1 MELRELR
8 SFRTAAKY
16 GSISAAAERLGL
28 GQPTVTTHVR
38 KLEREL
44 GMTLFDRVR
53 RPIQL
58 TPAGVEVAALVTPLL
73 EGIDALAE
81 GAARGAEEGP
91 VAVAATHDI
100 ITHALL
106 RVVRVFLRVHSH
118 AHLRIRSGLM
128 REVLEMV
135 SDGETDLGVVPTTV
149 SSDEF
154 DFTALFAYERV
165 LITPPDHP
173 LLDAP
178 LTSLAQIAEWPLIMR
193 GKETHTRALLEVEF
207 AKRRLDYEVRVEL
220 DSMDMIKRYVA
231 LGMGVSVGP
240 MIAIEPADREEL
252 GIIGLNSL
260 LPVDQGG
267 IITLRGKTLSTP
279 AQSFMQ
285 ATKDTLSVLR
295 KPGES
300 LART

>member
-1 MELRELR
+1 
-8 SFRTAAKY
+8 
-16 GSISAAAERLGL
+16 
-28 GQPTVTTHVR
+28 VTTHVR

-58 TPAGVEVAALVTPLL
+58 TPAGVGVAALVTPLL

-81 GAARGAEEGP
+81 GAARGVEEGP

-106 RVVRVFLRVHSH
+106 RVVRVFLRIHSH

-135 SDGETDLGVVPTTV
+135 SDGEADLGVVPTTV

-154 DFTALFAYERV
+154 NFTGLFAYERV
-165 LITPPDHP
+165 LITPQDHP
-173 LLDAP
+173 LLDGP

-193 GKETHTRALLEVEF
+193 GKETHTRALLDGEF
-207 AKRRLDYEVRVEL
+207 KKRGLDYEVRVEL

-240 MIAIEPADREEL
+240 MLAIEPADREEL
-252 GIIGLNSL
+252 GIVGLSSL

-267 IITLRGKTLSTP
+267 IVTLKGKTLSTP
-279 AQSFMQ
+279 AQSFIK

-295 KPGES
+295 TP
-300 LART
+300 R